1 MDMEKLDKPRHDQL
15 FAMSERV
22 HQLWRQ
28 GEVEAAISLGEQY
41 WSSLPEPRHDWEWLS
56 QAALF
61 FAKKAANNDCP
72 EQGRVWLERAR
83 LAYGPDKDGDF
94 TARQMIDFTD
104 GMLSLAEGDDERAF
118 RLFKASYDFLGKQAF
133 AGEDP
138 KHWKFF
144 ATTAGIPLRTKQAS
158 TKTLKKLAAEGDV
171 LHEKGDLTGAVDV
184 WSEALNRMS
193 EPTEHPMAMWFFAS
207 IGDVEFEAGHFNE
220 ALSATGQ
227 ALIAGGTGEGF
238 VWLRRGQSLVESGEV
253 SAGVEALTS
262 AYMLEGED
270 IFDDEDPKYESLLRE
285 RGIIS

>member
-1 MDMEKLDKPRHDQL
+1 
-15 FAMSERV
+15 
-22 HQLWRQ
+22 
-28 GEVEAAISLGEQY
+28 
-41 WSSLPEPRHDWEWLS
+41 
-56 QAALF
+56 
-61 FAKKAANNDCP
+61 
-72 EQGRVWLERAR
+72 
-83 LAYGPDKDGDF
+83 
-94 TARQMIDFTD
+94 
-104 GMLSLAEGDDERAF
+104 
-118 RLFKASYDFLGKQAF
+118 
-133 AGEDP
+133 
-138 KHWKFF
+138 
-144 ATTAGIPLRTKQAS
+144 
-158 TKTLKKLAAEGDV
+158 
-171 LHEKGDLTGAVDV
+171 
-184 WSEALNRMS
+184 MS